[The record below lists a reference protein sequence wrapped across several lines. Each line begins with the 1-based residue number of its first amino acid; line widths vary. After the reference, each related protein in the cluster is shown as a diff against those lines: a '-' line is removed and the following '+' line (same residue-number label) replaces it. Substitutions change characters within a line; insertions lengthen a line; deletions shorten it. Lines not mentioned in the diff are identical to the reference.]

1 MNEKKEEVASFNL
14 ANLKNMKISELNDI
28 AKNLNI
34 PGVSGLKKQDLIFT
48 ILEEQT
54 KQDGFIFS
62 EGVLEILPDGYG
74 FLRSSHYNY
83 LPSPDDIYISPSQ
96 IKKFGLRTGDVISGQ
111 IRPPKESERF
121 FALLGASALAI
132 GFAVKDYASSVIA
145 GMVALFERTYRLG
158 DRVQIGDTYGEVRA
172 LNLRTVKIV
181 TPDDTAVYVPH
192 DQLWSTAVYNAN
204 DGARTMLCVAKFY
217 LHPTHDGARVRE
229 KLIDTAR
236 TSPYA
241 NLDQKVAVIAS
252 EHPWGTE
259 YKLKAYVLDNRDEFL
274 FITDMTLR
282 AKAALQR
289 LGVKPALVP
298 VAPVLPHA

>member
-1 MNEKKEEVASFNL
+1 MNELFRDL
-14 ANLKNMKISELNDI
+14 HTI
-28 AKNLNI
+28 NI
-34 PGVSGLKKQDLIFT
+34 PLVLAILVGGALTVAAVRRVVPRLVKRAPARLRHELLPLATVLRLTIYVAMTGLIVPLVT
-48 ILEEQT
+48 
-54 KQDGFIFS
+54 
-62 EGVLEILPDGYG
+62 
-74 FLRSSHYNY
+74 H
-83 LPSPDDIYISPSQ
+83 PS
-96 IKKFGLRTGDVISGQ
+96 R
-111 IRPPKESERF
+111 ERF
-121 FALLGASALAI
+121 VALLGASALAI

-192 DQLWSTAVYNAN
+192 DKIWNTAIYNAN

-217 LHPTHDGARVRE
+217 LHPAHDGARVRE
-229 KLIDTAR
+229 KLIDTAL

-259 YKLKAYVLDNRDEFL
+259 YKLKAYVLDGRDEFL
-274 FITDMTLR
+274 FTTDMTLR
-282 AKAALQR
+282 AKAALQN
-289 LGVKPALVP
+289 LGVQFALVQ
-298 VAPVLPHA
+298 VAATPGRV

>member
-1 MNEKKEEVASFNL
+1 MD
-14 ANLKNMKISELNDI
+14 ELFRELHTI
-28 AKNLNI
+28 NI
-34 PGVSGLKKQDLIFT
+34 PLVLAILVVGALAVATVRRVVPRLVQLAPARFRHSLLPLTSLLRLT
-48 ILEEQT
+48 IYVVMIWLVVPLVMQ
-54 KQDGFIFS
+54 
-62 EGVLEILPDGYG
+62 
-74 FLRSSHYNY
+74 
-83 LPSPDDIYISPSQ
+83 PS
-96 IKKFGLRTGDVISGQ
+96 R
-111 IRPPKESERF
+111 ERF
-121 FALLGASALAI
+121 FALLGAAAIAI

-158 DRVQIGDTYGEVRA
+158 DRVEIGDTYGEVRA
-172 LNLRTVKIV
+172 LNLRTVKLV
-181 TPDDTAVYVPH
+181 TPDDTAVYMPH
-192 DQLWSTAVYNAN
+192 DKLWNTAVYNAN

-217 LHPTHDGARVRE
+217 LHPAHDGARVRE
-229 KLIDTAR
+229 KLIDTAL

-282 AKAALQR
+282 AKAALER

-298 VAPVLPHA
+298 VAPALPHA

>member
-1 MNEKKEEVASFNL
+1 MGELFRDLHSINMPLVLAILVAGAL
-14 ANLKNMKISELNDI
+14 AVAVVRRTLPQLIQLAPARFRHDLLPLTTLLRLTIYVVMIWLI
-28 AKNLNI
+28 I
-34 PGVSGLKKQDLIFT
+34 PLVTQ
-48 ILEEQT
+48 
-54 KQDGFIFS
+54 
-62 EGVLEILPDGYG
+62 
-74 FLRSSHYNY
+74 
-83 LPSPDDIYISPSQ
+83 PS
-96 IKKFGLRTGDVISGQ
+96 R
-111 IRPPKESERF
+111 ERF
-121 FALLGASALAI
+121 LALLGASALAI

-192 DQLWSTAVYNAN
+192 DKLWSTAVYNAN
-204 DGARTMLCVAKFY
+204 DGARTILCVAKFY
-217 LHPTHDGARVRE
+217 LHPAHDGARVRE
-229 KLIDTAR
+229 KLIDTAC

-289 LGVKPALVP
+289 LGVQPALVP
-298 VAPVLPHA
+298 VAPALPHA